1 MALGIIII
9 IILRELAAPLL
20 ATTVASPPPLPD
32 DAARP
37 DEFASTLAPPNP
49 IVRLASDTDASTTI
63 TTVDNHGKAEPT
75 PQTPQQSD
83 RHSLLENVAYYC
95 VRASLSLTGLIRSSP
110 LPSFPLCLQQAMAS
124 SRQYQVPQTPRVIS
138 PSPDPSDTSAKD
150 GYFGP
155 TTRSAARKN
164 RRPPSPPPIDEDSSS
179 SDPEKRARARSRS
192 PILAGQRRRMSGLMA
207 MKKVGAGKKGDLTLP
222 NGTVNGHL
230 SPAAANKNYWREM
243 SRSPSPLGLIPI
255 HQKWRSF
262 IHRHEIPRKILH
274 VSIGFLTIFLYCTGR
289 QPDQIHPVLLTL
301 LIPIAAT
308 DVIRHRYP
316 SINRFY
322 IRCLGAL
329 MRESEV
335 DGWNG
340 VISYLLGAW
349 IVLRFCPKDIGVMS
363 VLLLSWC
370 DTAASTFGRLWG
382 HRTWRVRR
390 GKSLAGSIAAC
401 VTGVITAAFFWG
413 WLAPQMV
420 AYDQGENAFAFLG
433 VLALPSNVRNAVGL
447 SFSQSSI
454 TGYLA
459 LSAMSIW
466 AGLVASASEAIDL
479 FGWDD
484 NLTIPALCGA
494 GLWGFLRVFG

>member
-1 MALGIIII
+1 
-9 IILRELAAPLL
+9 
-20 ATTVASPPPLPD
+20 
-32 DAARP
+32 
-37 DEFASTLAPPNP
+37 
-49 IVRLASDTDASTTI
+49 
-63 TTVDNHGKAEPT
+63 
-75 PQTPQQSD
+75 
-83 RHSLLENVAYYC
+83 
-95 VRASLSLTGLIRSSP
+95 
-110 LPSFPLCLQQAMAS
+110 MAS
-124 SRQYQVPQTPRVIS
+124 SRNYQIPHTPRVIS
-138 PSPDPSDTSAKD
+138 PSPTPSETSGKE

-155 TTRSAARKN
+155 VTRSASRKQ
-164 RRPPSPPPIDEDSSS
+164 RLTSPPPIDEDSSG

-192 PILAGQRRRMSGLMA
+192 PIREGRRRRMSGLTAKRQMNGNSKA
-207 MKKVGAGKKGDLTLP
+207 KKADLTLT

-262 IHRHEIPRKILH
+262 IHRHEVPRKILH

-308 DVIRHRYP
+308 DFIRHRYWQV
-316 SINRFY
+316 NRFY

-349 IVLRFCPKDIGVMS
+349 IVLRFFPKDIGVMS

-382 HRTWRVRR
+382 HRTWRVRK

-401 VTGVITAAFFWG
+401 ATGIITAALFWG
-413 WLAPQMV
+413 WLAPIY
-420 AYDQGENAFAFLG
+420 AEYNTGENAFAYQG
-433 VLALPSNVRNAVGL
+433 VLALPANARETLAL
-447 SFSQSSI
+447 SVAESSV
-454 TGYLA
+454 TGYLE
-459 LSAMSIW
+459 LGAMSVW
-466 AGLVASASEAIDL
+466 AGIVASASEAVDL

-484 NLTIPALCGA
+484 NLTIPALCGV

>member
-1 MALGIIII
+1 
-9 IILRELAAPLL
+9 
-20 ATTVASPPPLPD
+20 
-32 DAARP
+32 
-37 DEFASTLAPPNP
+37 
-49 IVRLASDTDASTTI
+49 
-63 TTVDNHGKAEPT
+63 
-75 PQTPQQSD
+75 
-83 RHSLLENVAYYC
+83 
-95 VRASLSLTGLIRSSP
+95 
-110 LPSFPLCLQQAMAS
+110 MAS

-138 PSPDPSDTSAKD
+138 PSPTPSEASARD

-164 RRPPSPPPIDEDSSS
+164 RRAPSPPQIDEDSSS

-192 PILAGQRRRMSGLMA
+192 PKLEGRRRRMSGLTS
-207 MKKVGAGKKGDLTLP
+207 MKKPNGKKGELTLP
-222 NGTVNGHL
+222 TGTVNGHL
-230 SPAAANKNYWREM
+230 SPQAANKNYWREM

-274 VSIGFLTIFLYCTGR
+274 ISIGFLTIFLYCTGR

-308 DVIRHRYP
+308 DVIRHRYY
-316 SINRFY
+316 SVNRFY

-349 IVLRFCPKDIGVMS
+349 IVLRFCPKDLGVMS

-390 GKSLAGSIAAC
+390 GKSLAGTIAAYI
-401 VTGVITAAFFWG
+401 TGIITAALFWG
-413 WLAPQMV
+413 WLAPFMSDVQ
-420 AYDQGENAFAFLG
+420 DQKPFAFQG
-433 VLALPSNVRNAVGL
+433 VLALPPKARDILGL
-447 SFSQSSI
+447 SFAQASI

-459 LSAMSIW
+459 LGAMSVW
-466 AGLVASASEAIDL
+466 AGFVASTSEAIDL

-484 NLTIPALCGA
+484 NLTIPVLCGA
-494 GLWGFLRVFG
+494 GLWGFLKVFG